1 MPSIMRR
8 ERVAWPV
15 GSLADEVVGADRMAD
30 FRPAL
35 CAPVLDEA
43 GLAHIGPEA
52 FHLAHRRVR
61 GVPEQRNQTRPK
73 ETSFALYFILLKGPA
88 FGSDVK
94 INEPC
99 PPQAW
104 KVLRRGISCRRGA
117 QKTCSVFGNRRPCR
131 DIRRRKL
138 LHGVSGLAVT
148 AHRGQNIRDFAKASG

>member
-61 GVPEQRNQTRPK
+61 GVPEQGKRARIK
-73 ETSFALYFILLKGPA
+73 EAGVTPFFILLKRA
-88 FGSDVK
+88 ALGSDVE

-99 PPQAW
+99 RPTEEIQAR
-104 KVLRRGISCRRGA
+104 KILR
-117 QKTCSVFGNRRPCR
+117 
-131 DIRRRKL
+131 
-138 LHGVSGLAVT
+138 
-148 AHRGQNIRDFAKASG
+148 